1 MYEEAFKNID
11 DVLWKDAGCSSELDY
26 LEQTS
31 WILFLKYLDDYE
43 IDKETAA
50 LLNGEAYERII
61 DNEFRW
67 EKWAYPKTVEG
78 EEDPSSFVWDE
89 FVGMWVACIP
99 LAIIDFPLM
108 WLFISFLLFRI
119 FDIWKPL
126 GIKVFDR
133 KHGAFYVMIDD
144 VLAGMFTAIIVIFLS
159 FFLI

>member
-1 MYEEAFKNID
+1 MNLKNPLSWLSVGFGSGLSPIAPGTVGSFFALIIYYYLFFGNIIEVID
-11 DVLWKDAGCSSELDY
+11 HL
-26 LEQTS
+26 
-31 WILFLKYLDDYE
+31 IFLFFIVISFFIGLF
-43 IDKETAA
+43 I
-50 LLNGEAYERII
+50 
-61 DNEFRW
+61 
-67 EKWAYPKTVEG
+67 YPKTVEG

>member
-1 MYEEAFKNID
+1 MNLKNPLSWLSVGFGSGLSPIAPGTVGSFLALIIYYYLFFGNIVEVVD
-11 DVLWKDAGCSSELDY
+11 HLIFLIFVLISFFIG
-26 LEQTS
+26 
-31 WILFLKYLDDYE
+31 LF
-43 IDKETAA
+43 I
-50 LLNGEAYERII
+50 
-61 DNEFRW
+61 
-67 EKWAYPKTVEG
+67 YPKTVEKQ
-78 EEDPSSFVWDE
+78 EDPSSFVWDE

>member
-1 MYEEAFKNID
+1 MNLKNPLSWLSVGFGSGLSPIAPGTVGSFFALIIYYYLFFGNIIEVID
-11 DVLWKDAGCSSELDY
+11 HL
-26 LEQTS
+26 
-31 WILFLKYLDDYE
+31 IFLFFIVISFFIGLF
-43 IDKETAA
+43 I
-50 LLNGEAYERII
+50 
-61 DNEFRW
+61 
-67 EKWAYPKTVEG
+67 YPKTVEG

-89 FVGMWVACIP
+89 FVGMWVACLP

>member
-1 MYEEAFKNID
+1 MNLKNPLSWLSVGFGSGLSPIAPGTVGSFLALIIYYYLFFGNIVEVVD
-11 DVLWKDAGCSSELDY
+11 HLIFLIFVLISFFIG
-26 LEQTS
+26 
-31 WILFLKYLDDYE
+31 LF
-43 IDKETAA
+43 I
-50 LLNGEAYERII
+50 
-61 DNEFRW
+61 
-67 EKWAYPKTVEG
+67 YPKTVEG

>member
-1 MYEEAFKNID
+1 MNLKNPLSWLSVGFGSGLSPIAPGTVGSFFALIIYYYLFFGNIIEVID
-11 DVLWKDAGCSSELDY
+11 HL
-26 LEQTS
+26 
-31 WILFLKYLDDYE
+31 IFLFFIVISFFIGLF
-43 IDKETAA
+43 I
-50 LLNGEAYERII
+50 
-61 DNEFRW
+61 
-67 EKWAYPKTVEG
+67 YPKTVEKQ
-78 EEDPSSFVWDE
+78 EDPSSFVWDE

-126 GIKVFDR
+126 GIKVLDR
-133 KHGAFYVMIDD
+133 KQGAFYVMIDD

>member
-1 MYEEAFKNID
+1 MNLKNPLSWLSVGFGSGLSPIAPGTVGSFFALIIYYYLFFGNIIEVID
-11 DVLWKDAGCSSELDY
+11 HL
-26 LEQTS
+26 
-31 WILFLKYLDDYE
+31 IFLFFIVISFFIGLF
-43 IDKETAA
+43 I
-50 LLNGEAYERII
+50 
-61 DNEFRW
+61 
-67 EKWAYPKTVEG
+67 YPKTVEKQ
-78 EEDPSSFVWDE
+78 EDPSSFVWDE

>member
-1 MYEEAFKNID
+1 MNLKNPLSRLSAGFGSGLSPIAPGTVGSFFALIIYYYLFFGNIIEVID
-11 DVLWKDAGCSSELDY
+11 HL
-26 LEQTS
+26 
-31 WILFLKYLDDYE
+31 IFLFFIVISFFIGLF
-43 IDKETAA
+43 I
-50 LLNGEAYERII
+50 
-61 DNEFRW
+61 
-67 EKWAYPKTVEG
+67 YPKTVEG

-159 FFLI
+159 FFFNLIF

>member
-1 MYEEAFKNID
+1 
-11 DVLWKDAGCSSELDY
+11 
-26 LEQTS
+26 
-31 WILFLKYLDDYE
+31 
-43 IDKETAA
+43 
-50 LLNGEAYERII
+50 
-61 DNEFRW
+61 
-67 EKWAYPKTVEG
+67 
-78 EEDPSSFVWDE
+78 
-89 FVGMWVACIP
+89 MWVACIP

>member
-1 MYEEAFKNID
+1 MNLKNPLSWLSVGFGSGLSPIAPGTVGSFFALIIYYYLFFGNIIEVID
-11 DVLWKDAGCSSELDY
+11 HL
-26 LEQTS
+26 
-31 WILFLKYLDDYE
+31 IFLFFIVISFFIGLF
-43 IDKETAA
+43 I
-50 LLNGEAYERII
+50 
-61 DNEFRW
+61 
-67 EKWAYPKTVEG
+67 YPKTVEG

-89 FVGMWVACIP
+89 FVGMWVACLP

-126 GIKVFDR
+126 GIKVLDR
-133 KHGAFYVMIDD
+133 KQGAFYVMIDD